1 MTLNIAAVTEKT
13 MIKVKDGSDLSYKE
27 MHEFFTEVLDGKITD
42 DELRDFIIALS
53 NKGETVDEITAI
65 AEVLKSYAKDIPN
78 VNNKVMDNCGTG
90 GDRSRSFNISTT
102 SAFVLASCGVTV
114 AKHGNKSVTSK
125 TGSSDVLQALGVN
138 LNFDADRVAK
148 ELNESNIT
156 FLSAPHVHPKMGQIM
171 RVRQTLKRPTVFNF
185 IGPCI
190 SPLDLDYQFLGIYDR
205 KKLMTITKVL
215 QRLGRKN
222 AVVMNGAGHM
232 DEATLLGENH
242 LVFLRGGEIEEVVI
256 DPTDYGLT
264 LCDKSDIA
272 GGDGYENKEILESV
286 LKGTATRA
294 QIETVLLNAGIG
306 LFVADEAKSIGA
318 GIQKA
323 REAIQSGKAYNK
335 LQEVIK
341 NNEESKV

>member
-1 MTLNIAAVTEKT
+1 MTLNITTVTET
-13 MIKVKDGSDLSYKE
+13 AMVKVKGGSDLSYKE
-27 MHEFFTEVLDGKITD
+27 MYEFFTEVLDGNVTD
-42 DELRDFIIALS
+42 DELQSFIIALS
-53 NKGETVDEITAI
+53 DKGETVDEITAI

-90 GDRSRSFNISTT
+90 GDRSQSFNISTT

-138 LNFDADRVAK
+138 LNFDADRVAR
-148 ELNESNIT
+148 ELNESDIT
-156 FLSAPHVHPKMGQIM
+156 FLSAPHVHPKMEQIM

-232 DEATLLGENH
+232 DEATLLGDNH
-242 LVFLRGGEIEEVVI
+242 LVFLRGGDIEEVVI

-341 NNEESKV
+341 NNEEADA

>member
-1 MTLNIAAVTEKT
+1 MTLNITTVTESAI
-13 MIKVKDGSDLSYKE
+13 MKVKEGTDLTYKE
-27 MHEFFTEVLDGKITD
+27 MQDFFTEVLNGEVTD
-42 DELRDFIIALS
+42 DELSDFIVALS
-53 NKGETVDEITAI
+53 DKGETVDEITAI

-78 VNNKVMDNCGTG
+78 VHDKVMDNCGTG
-90 GDRSRSFNISTT
+90 GDRSQSFNISTT

-114 AKHGNKSVTSK
+114 AKHGNKSVTSR

-138 LNFDADRVAK
+138 LNFDAVRVAG

-190 SPLDLDYQFLGIYDR
+190 SPLELDYQFLGIYDR

-222 AVVMNGAGHM
+222 AVVINGAGHM
-232 DEATLLGENH
+232 DEATLLGDNH

-306 LFVADEAKSIGA
+306 LFVADKAKSIA
-318 GIQKA
+318 TGIQKA

-341 NNEESKV
+341 NNEEAGA

>member
-1 MTLNIAAVTEKT
+1 MTLNIAAATET
-13 MIKVKDGSDLSYKE
+13 ATVKVKDGSDLSYKE
-27 MHEFFTEVLDGKITD
+27 MHDFFTEVLDGQVTD
-42 DELRDFIIALS
+42 DELRAFIIALS
-53 NKGETVDEITAI
+53 DKGETVDEITAI

-90 GDRSRSFNISTT
+90 GDRSQSFNISTT

-148 ELNESNIT
+148 ELNESEIT

-190 SPLDLDYQFLGIYDR
+190 SPLELDYQFLGIYDR

-222 AVVMNGAGHM
+222 AVVINGAGHM
-232 DEATLLGENH
+232 DEATLLGDNH

-294 QIETVLLNAGIG
+294 QIETVLLNAGIE
-306 LFVADEAKSIGA
+306 LFVADKAKSIA
-318 GIQKA
+318 TGIQKA

-341 NNEESKV
+341 NNEEAGA

>member
-42 DELRDFIIALS
+42 YELRDFIIALS
-53 NKGETVDEITAI
+53 DKGETVDEITAI

>member
-1 MTLNIAAVTEKT
+1 MTLNITTVTET
-13 MIKVKDGSDLSYKE
+13 AMVKVKDGSDLSYKE
-27 MHEFFTEVLDGKITD
+27 MHEFFTEVLDGNVTD
-42 DELRDFIIALS
+42 DELQSFIIALS
-53 NKGETVDEITAI
+53 DKGETVDEITAI

-90 GDRSRSFNISTT
+90 GDRSQSFNISTT

-148 ELNESNIT
+148 ELNESDIT

-222 AVVMNGAGHM
+222 AVVINGAGHM
-232 DEATLLGENH
+232 DEATLLGDNH
-242 LVFLRGGEIEEVVI
+242 LVFLRGGDIEEVVI

-341 NNEESKV
+341 NNEEAGI

>member
-53 NKGETVDEITAI
+53 DKGETVDEITAI

>member
-1 MTLNIAAVTEKT
+1 MTLNITTVTET
-13 MIKVKDGSDLSYKE
+13 AMVKVKDGSDLSYKE
-27 MHEFFTEVLDGKITD
+27 MHEFFTEVLDGKVTD
-42 DELRDFIIALS
+42 DELQSFIIALS
-53 NKGETVDEITAI
+53 DKGETVDEITAI

-90 GDRSRSFNISTT
+90 GDRSQSFNISTT

-148 ELNESNIT
+148 ELNESDIT

-232 DEATLLGENH
+232 DEATLLGDNH
-242 LVFLRGGEIEEVVI
+242 LVFLRGGDIEEVVI

-341 NNEESKV
+341 NNEEAGI

>member
-1 MTLNIAAVTEKT
+1 MTLNIAAVTET
-13 MIKVKDGSDLSYKE
+13 ATVKVKDGSDLSYKE
-27 MHEFFTEVLDGKITD
+27 MHDFFTEVLDGQVTD
-42 DELRDFIIALS
+42 DELRAFIIALS
-53 NKGETVDEITAI
+53 DKGETVDEITAI

-90 GDRSRSFNISTT
+90 GDRSQSFNISTT

-148 ELNESNIT
+148 ELNESEIT

-190 SPLDLDYQFLGIYDR
+190 SPLELDYQFLGIYDR

-222 AVVMNGAGHM
+222 AVVINGAGHM
-232 DEATLLGENH
+232 DEATLLGDNH

-306 LFVADEAKSIGA
+306 LFVADKAKSIA
-318 GIQKA
+318 TGIQKA

-341 NNEESKV
+341 NNEEAGA

>member
-1 MTLNIAAVTEKT
+1 MTLNIAEVTEKT

-42 DELRDFIIALS
+42 DELRAFIIALS
-53 NKGETVDEITAI
+53 DKGETVDEITAI

-205 KKLMTITKVL
+205 KKLMIITKVL

>member
-1 MTLNIAAVTEKT
+1 MTLNIITITELA
-13 MIKVKDGSDLSYKE
+13 MAKVKDGNDLSYKE
-27 MHEFFTEVLDGKITD
+27 MQEFFTEVLDEKVTD
-42 DELRDFIIALS
+42 DELRDFIITLS
-53 NKGETVDEITAI
+53 DKGETVDEITAI
-65 AEVLKSYAKDIPN
+65 AEVLKSYAKEIPN

-90 GDRSRSFNISTT
+90 GDRSQSFNISTT

-205 KKLMTITKVL
+205 KKLLTITQVL

-222 AVVMNGAGHM
+222 AVVMNGAGYM
-232 DEATLLGENH
+232 DEATLLGDNH
-242 LVFLRGGEIEEVVI
+242 LVFLRDGEIEEVVI

-272 GGDGYENKEILESV
+272 GGDGFENKEILESV

-306 LFVADEAKSIGA
+306 LFVADEAKSIAA

-323 REAIQSGKAYNK
+323 RESIESGKAYNK
-335 LQEVIK
+335 LQEVI
-341 NNEESKV
+341 NNNVEAGA

>member
-1 MTLNIAAVTEKT
+1 MTLNIAAVTET
-13 MIKVKDGSDLSYKE
+13 VTVKVKDGNDLSYKE
-27 MHEFFTEVLDGKITD
+27 MHNFFTEVLDGKVSD
-42 DELRDFIIALS
+42 GELRAFIIALS
-53 NKGETVDEITAI
+53 DKGETVDEITAI

-90 GDRSRSFNISTT
+90 GDRSQSFNISTT

-190 SPLDLDYQFLGIYDR
+190 SPLELDYQFLGIYDR

-232 DEATLLGENH
+232 DEATLLGDNH
-242 LVFLRGGEIEEVVI
+242 LVFLRGGEIEEAVI

-264 LCDKSDIA
+264 LCDQSDIA
-272 GGDGYENKEILESV
+272 GGDGYENKEILETV

-306 LFVADEAKSIGA
+306 LFVADKAKSIAA

-323 REAIQSGKAYNK
+323 REAIQSGQAYNK

-341 NNEESKV
+341 NNEEAGA

>member
-1 MTLNIAAVTEKT
+1 MTLTFAEVTEKT

-27 MHEFFTEVLDGKITD
+27 MHEFFTEVLDGKVTD
-42 DELRDFIIALS
+42 DELRAFIIALS
-53 NKGETVDEITAI
+53 DKGETVDEITAI
-65 AEVLKSYAKDIPN
+65 AEVLKSYAKDISN

-125 TGSSDVLQALGVN
+125 TGSSDVLQAFGVN

-341 NNEESKV
+341 NNEESGA

>member
-1 MTLNIAAVTEKT
+1 MTLNIAAATET
-13 MIKVKDGSDLSYKE
+13 ATVKVKDGSDLSYKE
-27 MHEFFTEVLDGKITD
+27 MHDFFTEVLDGQVTD
-42 DELRDFIIALS
+42 DELRAFIIALS
-53 NKGETVDEITAI
+53 DKGETVDEITAI

-90 GDRSRSFNISTT
+90 GDRSQSFNISTT

-148 ELNESNIT
+148 ELNESEIT

-185 IGPCI
+185 IGPFI
-190 SPLDLDYQFLGIYDR
+190 SPLELDYQFLGIYDR

-222 AVVMNGAGHM
+222 AVVINGAGHM
-232 DEATLLGENH
+232 DEATLLGDNH

-306 LFVADEAKSIGA
+306 LFVADKAKSIA
-318 GIQKA
+318 TGIQKA

-341 NNEESKV
+341 NNEEAGA

>member
-1 MTLNIAAVTEKT
+1 MTLNITTVTET
-13 MIKVKDGSDLSYKE
+13 AMVKVKDGSDLSYKE
-27 MHEFFTEVLDGKITD
+27 MHEFFTEVLDGNVTD
-42 DELRDFIIALS
+42 DELQSFIIALS
-53 NKGETVDEITAI
+53 DKGETVDEITAI

-90 GDRSRSFNISTT
+90 GDRSQSFNISTT

-138 LNFDADRVAK
+138 LNFDADRVAR
-148 ELNESNIT
+148 ELNESDIT
-156 FLSAPHVHPKMGQIM
+156 FLSAPHVHPKMEQIM

-232 DEATLLGENH
+232 DEATLLGDNH
-242 LVFLRGGEIEEVVI
+242 LVFLRGGDIEEVVI

-341 NNEESKV
+341 NNEEADA

>member
-1 MTLNIAAVTEKT
+1 MTLNIAAVTET
-13 MIKVKDGSDLSYKE
+13 AMVKVKDGSDLSYKE
-27 MHEFFTEVLDGKITD
+27 MHEFFTEVLDGKVTD

-53 NKGETVDEITAI
+53 DKGETVDEITAI

-90 GDRSRSFNISTT
+90 GDRSQSFNISTT

-148 ELNESNIT
+148 ELNESDIT

-171 RVRQTLKRPTVFNF
+171 RVRQSLKRPTVFNF

-205 KKLMTITKVL
+205 KKLMTITQVL
-215 QRLGRKN
+215 QRLERKN

-232 DEATLLGENH
+232 DEATLLGDNH

-264 LCDKSDIA
+264 LCDQSDIA
-272 GGDGYENKEILESV
+272 GGDGYENKKILESV

-306 LFVADEAKSIGA
+306 LFVADKAKSIGA

-341 NNEESKV
+341 NNEEAGA

>member
-27 MHEFFTEVLDGKITD
+27 MQEFFTEVLDGKITD

-53 NKGETVDEITAI
+53 DKGETVDEITAI

-156 FLSAPHVHPKMGQIM
+156 FLSAPHVHPKMRQIM

-272 GGDGYENKEILESV
+272 GGDGYE
-286 LKGTATRA
+286 
-294 QIETVLLNAGIG
+294 
-306 LFVADEAKSIGA
+306 
-318 GIQKA
+318 
-323 REAIQSGKAYNK
+323 
-335 LQEVIK
+335 
-341 NNEESKV
+341 

>member
-1 MTLNIAAVTEKT
+1 MTLNIAAATET
-13 MIKVKDGSDLSYKE
+13 ATVKVKDGSDLSYKE
-27 MHEFFTEVLDGKITD
+27 MHDFFTEVLDGQVTD
-42 DELRDFIIALS
+42 DELRAFIIALS
-53 NKGETVDEITAI
+53 DKGETVDEITAI

-90 GDRSRSFNISTT
+90 GDRSQSFNISTT
-102 SAFVLASCGVTV
+102 SAFVLASCGLTV

-148 ELNESNIT
+148 ELNESEIT

-190 SPLDLDYQFLGIYDR
+190 SPLELDYQFLGIYDR

-222 AVVMNGAGHM
+222 AVVINGAGHM
-232 DEATLLGENH
+232 DEATLLGDNH

-306 LFVADEAKSIGA
+306 LFVADKAKSIA
-318 GIQKA
+318 TGIQKA

-341 NNEESKV
+341 NNEEAGA

>member
-53 NKGETVDEITAI
+53 DKGETVDEITAI

-323 REAIQSGKAYNK
+323 REVIQSGKAYNK

>member
-27 MHEFFTEVLDGKITD
+27 MQEFFTEVLDGKITD

-53 NKGETVDEITAI
+53 DKGETVDEITAI

>member
-1 MTLNIAAVTEKT
+1 MILNIAEVTEKT

-53 NKGETVDEITAI
+53 DKGETVDEITAI

-341 NNEESKV
+341 NNEESGA

>member
-1 MTLNIAAVTEKT
+1 MTLNITTIAEAAIV
-13 MIKVKDGSDLSYKE
+13 KVKDGSDLSYKE
-27 MHEFFTEVLDGKITD
+27 MHEFFTEVLDGKVTD
-42 DELRDFIIALS
+42 DELRDFIVALS
-53 NKGETVDEITAI
+53 DKGETVDEITAI

-90 GDRSRSFNISTT
+90 GDRSESFNISTT

-125 TGSSDVLQALGVN
+125 TGSSDVLEELGVN
-138 LNFDADRVAK
+138 LNFDADRVAN

-215 QRLGRKN
+215 QRLGREN
-222 AVVMNGAGHM
+222 AVVMSGAGHM
-232 DEATLLGENH
+232 DEATLLGDNH

-286 LKGTATRA
+286 LRGAATRA

-323 REAIQSGKAYNK
+323 REAIQSGKAYDK

-341 NNEESKV
+341 NNEEIKV

>member
-1 MTLNIAAVTEKT
+1 MTLNIAAATET
-13 MIKVKDGSDLSYKE
+13 ATVKVKDGSDLSYKE
-27 MHEFFTEVLDGKITD
+27 MHDFFTEVLDGQVTD
-42 DELRDFIIALS
+42 DELRAFIIALS
-53 NKGETVDEITAI
+53 DKGETVDEITAI

-90 GDRSRSFNISTT
+90 GDRSQSFNISTT

-148 ELNESNIT
+148 ELNESEIT
-156 FLSAPHVHPKMGQIM
+156 FLSAPHVHPKMEQIM

-190 SPLDLDYQFLGIYDR
+190 SPLELDYQFLGIYDR

-222 AVVMNGAGHM
+222 AVVINGAGHM
-232 DEATLLGENH
+232 DEATLLGDNH

-306 LFVADEAKSIGA
+306 LFVADKAKSIA
-318 GIQKA
+318 TGIQKA

-341 NNEESKV
+341 NNEEAGA

>member
-1 MTLNIAAVTEKT
+1 MTLNIAAATET
-13 MIKVKDGSDLSYKE
+13 ATVKVKDGSDLSYKE
-27 MHEFFTEVLDGKITD
+27 MHDFFTEVLDGQVTD
-42 DELRDFIIALS
+42 DELRAFIIALS
-53 NKGETVDEITAI
+53 DKGETVDEITAI

-90 GDRSRSFNISTT
+90 GDRSQSFNISTT

-148 ELNESNIT
+148 ELNESEIT

-190 SPLDLDYQFLGIYDR
+190 SPLELDYQFLGIYDR

-222 AVVMNGAGHM
+222 AVVINGAGHM
-232 DEATLLGENH
+232 DEATLLGDNH

-306 LFVADEAKSIGA
+306 LFVADKAKSIA
-318 GIQKA
+318 TGIQKA

-341 NNEESKV
+341 NNEEAGA

>member
-1 MTLNIAAVTEKT
+1 MTLNITTVTESAI
-13 MIKVKDGSDLSYKE
+13 MKVKEGTDLTYKE
-27 MHEFFTEVLDGKITD
+27 MQDFFTKVLNGEVTD
-42 DELRDFIIALS
+42 DELSDFIVALS
-53 NKGETVDEITAI
+53 DKGETVDEITAI

-78 VNNKVMDNCGTG
+78 VHDKVMDNCGTG
-90 GDRSRSFNISTT
+90 GDRSQSFNISTT

-114 AKHGNKSVTSK
+114 AKHGNKSVTSR

-138 LNFDADRVAK
+138 LNFDADRVAD

-190 SPLDLDYQFLGIYDR
+190 SPLNLDYQFLGIYDR
-205 KKLMTITKVL
+205 KKLLTITQVL
-215 QRLGRKN
+215 KRLGREN
-222 AVVMNGAGHM
+222 AVVINGAGHM
-232 DEATLLGENH
+232 DEATLLGDNH

-272 GGDGYENKEILESV
+272 GGDGVENKKILENV
-286 LKGTATRA
+286 LQGTATRA
-294 QIETVLLNAGIG
+294 QLETVLLNAGIG
-306 LFVADEAKSIGA
+306 LFVADKAKSIGA
-318 GIQKA
+318 GIQAA
-323 REAIQSGKAYNK
+323 REAVESGRAYAK
-335 LQEVIK
+335 LQEVIR
-341 NNEESKV
+341 NNEEAGK

>member
-27 MHEFFTEVLDGKITD
+27 MHEFFTEVLDGKVTD

-53 NKGETVDEITAI
+53 DKGETVDEITAI

-102 SAFVLASCGVTV
+102 SAFVLGSCGVTV

>member
-53 NKGETVDEITAI
+53 DKGETVDEITAI

-90 GDRSRSFNISTT
+90 GDRSQSFNISTT

>member
-27 MHEFFTEVLDGKITD
+27 MHEFFTEVLDGKVTD

-53 NKGETVDEITAI
+53 DKGETVDEITAI